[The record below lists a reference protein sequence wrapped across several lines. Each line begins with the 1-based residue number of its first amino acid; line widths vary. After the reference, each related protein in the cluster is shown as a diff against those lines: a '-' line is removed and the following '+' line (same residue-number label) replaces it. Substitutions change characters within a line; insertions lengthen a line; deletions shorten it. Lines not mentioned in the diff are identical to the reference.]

1 MKIYFNALGAITSTD
16 TTDEAIRQGTVGNTI
31 KAYFA
36 GKNNSNFVAK
46 LNFTRPDGSKLSGLI
61 MTPSPSDSTLYT
73 FVLNDAWYLGLAGNA
88 TFTIYLY
95 NGSGDIVAQ
104 GQVTYPIQATDY
116 DEEEEPIT
124 NAQYDSLLADVASR
138 LTTITGIKV
147 VDNIA
152 SEDMEDYDEGQ
163 ILYCLTNK
171 QYYEVDSDASA
182 GYRFANDY
190 TGLLGSKRT
199 IVRWENLD
207 ESLLSLF
214 NRNGTRLFIIKP
226 PFFSTEFL
234 VQFIPQDA
242 STPYAIRVLNLS
254 NLQTKYAAT
263 SDFSFASK
271 GFGEFMNDVRWYDDI
286 LHKSNY
292 KDFAV
297 PYSGATSD
305 ADLGEHS
312 LKAKKFY
319 IDSLDKFIQALNGH
333 LFIGTGSGD
342 LILTPDGDSYL
353 GSNNSD
359 AEKIATRGHVSS
371 VVAAAIAAVKA
382 NAFIVVDTE
391 AYPTLDDFLDDYPAE
406 EGYIYLY
413 PSEVEE
419 EGYLEYI
426 YEGTQWL
433 QIGTTQ
439 LDLSNYYN
447 KDEVDDI
454 ADGVK
459 ADVPKHQVETI
470 FIVDALT
477 NINGRTFQNYTS
489 TEVTIGGY
497 TGLKILKN
505 GNKVTEQEGEEY
517 MEYMTGSYYLPKYNY
532 DKPKNTYFITPAGH
546 IYKPQYDSTNGL
558 VLYDFGDLAS
568 KSYADTKVSKT
579 SNAKKIYA
587 TSELGNQIILDY
599 DDFVVGNAIVRRH
612 YDGNIYV
619 PETPDGQGAATSK
632 KYVDDSIA
640 NAISAVYRYKGTKTC
655 AQINA
660 LTGMVTGDVYNVS
673 DSGTLTEGSVQVRAG
688 DNVAWTGSAWDKL
701 AEDID
706 WDTYN
711 ETFLAAG
718 FVQAGEV
725 DSVPDVLI
733 FDDNGDIINENWT
746 GEIELDYMSPP
757 ISDISISDVP
767 ATLTFDVTQDY
778 DNMITNADW
787 TGIMTITY

>member
-1 MKIYFNALGAITSTD
+1 MKIYFNALGVITSTD

-31 KAYFA
+31 KAYFT

-46 LNFTRPDGSKLSGLI
+46 LNYTRPDGSKLSGLI

-73 FVLNDAWYLGLAGNA
+73 FVLNDAWYMALAGNA

-95 NGSGDIVAQ
+95 DGSGNIVAQ

-116 DEEEEPIT
+116 DESEEPIT

-147 VDNIA
+147 VDDVYEEDL
-152 SEDMEDYDEGQ
+152 SEYSEGQ
-163 ILYCLTNK
+163 LFYCLTNK
-171 QYYEVDSDASA
+171 EY
-182 GYRFANDY
+182 YRFDGQSQVEEVENY

-199 IVRWENLD
+199 IVRYEANIGTTTIQ
-207 ESLLSLF
+207 SLYDLCGL
-214 NRNGTRLFIIKP
+214 RLAVIN
-226 PFFSTEFL
+226 TYL
-234 VQFIPQDA
+234 VQFTSEAGNILSIRLVDLVNLRSWFVKSNVLA
-242 STPYAIRVLNLS
+242 FSNNISAVINSTYA
-254 NLQTKYAAT
+254 
-263 SDFSFASK
+263 
-271 GFGEFMNDVRWYDDI
+271 DDI
-286 LHKSNY
+286 IHDKN
-292 KDFAV
+292 KANFVV
-297 PYSGATSD
+297 PYTGATAD
-305 ADLGEHS
+305 ADLGEHY

-319 IDSLDKFIQALNGH
+319 IDSLDKFIQVLNGH
-333 LFIGTGSGD
+333 LIIGTGNGD
-342 LILTPDGDSYL
+342 LVLSPDGDSYL
-353 GSNNSD
+353 GSNSTD
-359 AEKIATRGHVSS
+359 AEKIATHGHVSS

-447 KDEVDDI
+447 KEEVDDI

-459 ADVPKHQVETI
+459 ASVPKHQVETI

-477 NINGRTFQNYTS
+477 NINGRAFQNHTS
-489 TEVTIGGY
+489 TEVTIGSY

-505 GNKVTEQEGEEY
+505 GNKVNEQEAKEY
-517 MEYMTGSYYLPKYNY
+517 MEYMTGSFYLPKYNY
-532 DKPKNTYFITPAGH
+532 DKPKNTYFVKPDGH

-568 KSYADTKVSKT
+568 KSYADTKVDKRTTEGIFAYVHVGSTQNELPIATPATGGTIAKRESDGRLKVAAP
-579 SNAKKIYA
+579 SNDGDA
-587 TSELGNQIILDY
+587 T
-599 DDFVVGNAIVRRH
+599 
-612 YDGNIYV
+612 
-619 PETPDGQGAATSK
+619 TK
-632 KYVDDSIA
+632 KYVDDSIS

-655 AQINA
+655 AEINLLSVLN
-660 LTGMVTGDVYNVS
+660 LTVGDVYNVS
-673 DSGTLTEGSVQVRAG
+673 DSGTLTAGDIQVRAG

-706 WDTYN
+706 WDSYN

-718 FVQAGEV
+718 FLQAGDI
-725 DSVPDVLI
+725 DSVPENLT
-733 FDDNGDIINENWT
+733 FDSEGNITNPDWT
-746 GEIELDYMSPP
+746 GNIAIDYMSPP
-757 ISDISISDVP
+757 ISDVTISDVP
-767 ATLTFDVTQDY
+767 ENLTFDVTQDY

>member
-1 MKIYFNALGAITSTD
+1 MKIYFNALGVISSTD

-73 FVLNDAWYLGLAGNA
+73 FVLNDDWYLGLAGNA

-95 NGSGDIVAQ
+95 NSSGSIVAQ

-116 DEEEEPIT
+116 DESEEPIT
-124 NAQYDSLLADVASR
+124 NAQYDELLALIASKLDSFR
-138 LTTITGIKV
+138 GVKI

-152 SEDMEDYDEGQ
+152 LEDMTEFDVGQ

-171 QYYEVDSDASA
+171 QYYVVKNNGSNYADEVED
-182 GYRFANDY
+182 GN
-190 TGLLGSKRT
+190 GILGSKRT
-199 IVRWENLD
+199 IVRYEANID
-207 ESLLSLF
+207 TTTIQSLYDLCGL
-214 NRNGTRLFIIKP
+214 RLAVIN
-226 PFFSTEFL
+226 TYL
-234 VQFIPQDA
+234 VQFTSEGENILSIRLVDLVNLRSWFVKSNVLA
-242 STPYAIRVLNLS
+242 FSNNISAVITSTYV
-254 NLQTKYAAT
+254 
-263 SDFSFASK
+263 
-271 GFGEFMNDVRWYDDI
+271 DDI
-286 LHKSNY
+286 IHDKN
-292 KDFAV
+292 KADFVV
-297 PYSGATSD
+297 PYTGATRD
-305 ADLGEHS
+305 VDLGEHS
-312 LKAKKFY
+312 LKT
-319 IDSLDKFIQALNGH
+319 SFIYVADLLHIILVYGN
-333 LFIGTGSGD
+333 D
-342 LILTPDGDSYL
+342 LIFGSNGNIIIAPDGNAYV
-353 GSNNSD
+353 GSATENN
-359 AEKIATRGHVSS
+359 KIANWDY
-371 VVAAAIAAVKA
+371 VARSIASAIESVKA
-382 NAFIVVDTE
+382 NAFILVDTE

-426 YEGTQWL
+426 WEGTQWL

-447 KDEVDDI
+447 KQEVDDI
-454 ADGVK
+454 ADDIK
-459 ADVPKHQVETI
+459 ASVPKYQVETI
-470 FIVDALT
+470 FIVDPLT

-489 TEVTIGGY
+489 ERVTIGGY
-497 TGLKILKN
+497 AGYKILKN
-505 GNKVTEQEGEEY
+505 GNAVSEQEAKEY

-532 DKPKNTYFITPAGH
+532 DKPKNSYFITPDGK

-558 VLYDFGDLAS
+558 VLYDS
-568 KSYADTKVSKT
+568 
-579 SNAKKIYA
+579 
-587 TSELGNQIILDY
+587 
-599 DDFVVGNAIVRRH
+599 
-612 YDGNIYV
+612 GNIATKDYVDANKVQRIRDGLENTEIGVYVASNNNGTYSDNKIKAKIEVDWLAIPIRSYSGQIKV
-619 PETPDGQGAATSK
+619 PETPAADGDASSK

-640 NAISAVYRYKGTKTC
+640 TAVSAVYRYKGTKTC
-655 AQINA
+655 AEINA

-673 DSGTLTEGSVQVRAG
+673 DSGTLTAGDIQVRAG

-706 WDTYN
+706 WDSYN

-718 FVQAGEV
+718 FLQASEI
-725 DSVPDVLI
+725 DSVPENLT
-733 FDDNGDIINENWT
+733 FDSEGNITNPDWT
-746 GEIELDYMSPP
+746 GNIAIDYMSPP